1 MSKKLKIKANVEVN
15 GNLNLDAKK
24 PESKL
29 TIETG
34 SKRIGLLHKNESFEM
49 ATYLSD
55 AEWGAS
61 IGTLG
66 AHKFSI
72 FTGGLGKYK
81 LTVDNG
87 GNVGIGTSDPSE
99 KLTIKTEKYK
109 IGLLHEHGEVKL
121 ATYVSDNDYGASI
134 GTIGDHNFSIFTGG
148 KGEYKLTV
156 DKVGNVGIGT
166 FEPENKLTVE
176 STKYGIMQESNGIK
190 VGTHI
195 SSNAGSVGTKS
206 DHAFRFYINGSY
218 KATIGKNGNMRV
230 GIGTSEPTKA
240 KLEVIG
246 TGNSLY
252 GGRYGYIDNT
262 GAGGPNNGGSRHYS
276 IYCDDAI
283 ACSAVRASSDVRI
296 KTTKGVSNSQNDLKT
311 LSKIEITDYQH
322 IDVIGK
328 GAEPHKKV
336 IAQQVKTVFPQCV
349 SADIEDFIPS
359 IYTKTEIKEGWIVL
373 AADVNIHDR
382 VKLIFSDGIKEVK
395 VLEKLDGMFKVDT
408 DKEGEVFVY
417 GKEVSDF
424 HTVDY
429 DAISMLNVSA
439 TQELL
444 KRLEDL
450 EQEVKNLKNKEQ

>member
-15 GNLNLDAKK
+15 GNLNLDAKN

-34 SKRIGLLHKNESFEM
+34 ETKVGLLHKNESVEM

-55 AEWGAS
+55 AKWGAS
-61 IGTLG
+61 IGTIG

-81 LTVDNG
+81 LTVDKD
-87 GNVGIGTSDPSE
+87 GNVGIGTNSPSE
-99 KLTIKTEKYK
+99 KLHVNGGVKVEGKLSIEEINVSGDLKVEGKLTLNEINGKVKVLSSGSAYGMIE
-109 IGLLHEHGEVKL
+109 IRNSNDDSDEV
-121 ATYVSDNDYGASI
+121 SI
-134 GTIGDHNFSIFTGG
+134 GFFPSKSAEAKDAWVVGVGAWGHTDKFVIGHRGEGTNDKSPRLVIDS
-148 KGEYKLTV
+148 KGH
-156 DKVGNVGIGT
+156 VGIG
-166 FEPENKLTVE
+166 
-176 STKYGIMQESNGIK
+176 STDP
-190 VGTHI
+190 
-195 SSNAGSVGTKS
+195 SS
-206 DHAFRFYINGSY
+206 
-218 KATIGKNGNMRV
+218 
-230 GIGTSEPTKA
+230 KA
-240 KLEVIG
+240 KLVVMG
-246 TGNSLY
+246 TGKNYLT
-252 GGRYGYIDNT
+252 GNTYGYLQKSSSNT
-262 GAGGPNNGGSRHYS
+262 TGYVRRNTSARKYS
-276 IYCDDAI
+276 IFAEDGI
-283 ACSAVRASSDVRI
+283 SCSSVRAYSDQRI
-296 KTTKGVSNSQNDLKT
+296 KTIKGVSNSQNDLKT

-349 SADIEDFIPS
+349 SADIEDFIPN
-359 IYTKTEIKEGWIVL
+359 IYTKTEIKEGWIIL
-373 AADVNIHDR
+373 AADVKINDR

-444 KRLEDL
+444 KRLENL